1 MIKFNSLLVFGGAI
15 LFAFIAGRVAKR
27 LRVPLVIG
35 YVLMGVILG
44 KSFLNIFNPDL
55 VNRMEIVN
63 DLALGIIAF
72 IIGGELNF
80 SRLKRLGRA
89 IFSIAISESLG
100 AFILVSLSTYFFTK
114 DVKISL
120 LLGAVAS
127 ATAPAATV
135 SVINQY
141 RTKGILTT
149 TILGV
154 VAIDDG
160 IALIIYIFV
169 AGFVS
174 SFLTLSHLHFAKL
187 IFLSLGKILLSLGLG
202 LILGIIISYL
212 GRKVREKKTFFSLTL
227 GVFLLGEGL
236 AISVGLSE
244 LLLIMSMAMMMSNLS
259 PHRFVSIMDYF
270 EVVGFPIIAGFF
282 CLAGTR
288 LNINLFTQIGFLAIV
303 YLFARFLGKYLG
315 ASLGASLSKAPAVVR
330 RYIGLTLWPQ
340 IGVALAL
347 AIMVERNFGSLKGGE
362 YLASLAINVLLFT
375 TIITETVGP
384 LATKYALNKAGEI
397 RKFRFKQKG
406 G

>member
-1 MIKFNSLLVFGGAI
+1 
-15 LFAFIAGRVAKR
+15 
-27 LRVPLVIG
+27 
-35 YVLMGVILG
+35 
-44 KSFLNIFNPDL
+44 
-55 VNRMEIVN
+55 
-63 DLALGIIAF
+63 
-72 IIGGELNF
+72 
-80 SRLKRLGRA
+80 
-89 IFSIAISESLG
+89 
-100 AFILVSLSTYFFTK
+100 

-174 SFLTLSHLHFAKL
+174 SFLALGHLHFAKL
-187 IFLSLGKILLSLGLG
+187 IFLSLGKILSSLGLG
-202 LILGIIISYL
+202 LILGIMISYL
-212 GRKVREKKTFFSLTL
+212 GRKVREKRAFFSLTL
-227 GVFLLGEGL
+227 GIFLLGEGL
-236 AISVGLSE
+236 AINLGLSE

-259 PHRFVSIMDYF
+259 PHRFISIMDYF

-288 LNINLFTQIGFLAIV
+288 LSISLFTKIGFLAIV

-315 ASLGASLSKAPAVVR
+315 ASLGASLSKAPELIR
-330 RYIGLTLWPQ
+330 KYIGLALWPQ

-347 AIMVERNFGSLKGGE
+347 AIMVERNFGSLEGGE

-384 LATKYALNKAGEI
+384 LATKYALSRAGEI
-397 RKFRFKQKG
+397 RKFSFKQKG